1 MPELDLTPLRTT
13 LAQFSP
19 QGRTALLPALH
30 AAQAMYGYL
39 SEPVAAEVARA
50 LRAPLADVY
59 GVIDF
64 YAMFYREPV
73 GKTIIRV
80 CADPACALSGAEAV
94 LDAACQKARVKPG
107 GTSADGEY
115 TVERAPCLGLCNCGV
130 AVNVTRH
137 DPSSRTS
144 HDQSFANVTVNDLD
158 AIFAANGQPAADY
171 IGGDIRLL
179 TAMCGRGRATRLA
192 EYKQAGGMRAFEKAL
207 KSMTPQQV
215 IAEVKASG
223 LVGRGGAAFPT
234 GVKWEGAANAPRAQK
249 YFVVNADESE
259 PGTFKDRIL
268 MEGDPCRMIE
278 GALIGAWAI
287 GASKVYIYIRGE
299 YPTALERVRV
309 AVLECK
315 SAGYI
320 GENILGSGF
329 NVEVEVRSGAGA
341 YICGEETALFES
353 IEGNRGFPRVK
364 PPFPTTHG
372 LFGLPTSIN
381 NVETLVCVPY
391 IIAGGADSFRR
402 FGTEKSTGPKLF
414 CVSGDVARP
423 GLYEVPFG
431 VTIRHLLF
439 NLAGG
444 VTGGGLKAILFGGA
458 AGAFAT
464 DKDLDVKLTFED
476 LRAAGLPLG
485 SGVVM
490 AFNESRDMRDILARL
505 AKFFAHESCGKCYP
519 CQLGTQ
525 RQLEIL
531 ERAHDG
537 GILAGD
543 VERLTDVGWT
553 MTDASLCGLGQT
565 AASAVLSAM
574 KVWPELFENPKPQS
588 PKSQRANAIIREKSG
603 AKKKAPPRQATPRK
617 PTPKQGAKKVVSK
630 KPAARQK
637 R

>member
-1 MPELDLTPLRTT
+1 S
-13 LAQFSP
+13 AFS
-19 QGRTALLPALH
+19 
-30 AAQAMYGYL
+30 
-39 SEPVAAEVARA
+39 VA
-50 LRAPLADVY
+50 
-59 GVIDF
+59 
-64 YAMFYREPV
+64 
-73 GKTIIRV
+73 
-80 CADPACALSGAEAV
+80 
-94 LDAACQKARVKPG
+94 
-107 GTSADGEY
+107 
-115 TVERAPCLGLCNCGV
+115 
-130 AVNVTRH
+130 
-137 DPSSRTS
+137 
-144 HDQSFANVTVNDLD
+144 
-158 AIFAANGQPAADY
+158 
-171 IGGDIRLL
+171 
-179 TAMCGRGRATRLA
+179 
-192 EYKQAGGMRAFEKAL
+192 
-207 KSMTPQQV
+207 
-215 IAEVKASG
+215 
-223 LVGRGGAAFPT
+223 
-234 GVKWEGAANAPRAQK
+234 
-249 YFVVNADESE
+249 
-259 PGTFKDRIL
+259 
-268 MEGDPCRMIE
+268 
-278 GALIGAWAI
+278 
-287 GASKVYIYIRGE
+287 
-299 YPTALERVRV
+299 
-309 AVLECK
+309 
-315 SAGYI
+315 
-320 GENILGSGF
+320 
-329 NVEVEVRSGAGA
+329 VEVRSGAGA

-353 IEGNRGFPRVK
+353 IEGERGFPRVK

-372 LFGLPTSIN
+372 LFGMPTAIN
-381 NVETLVCVPY
+381 NVETLCCIPL
-391 IIAGGADSFRR
+391 ILSRGAAEFRKV
-402 FGTEKSTGPKLF
+402 GTEKSPGPKLF
-414 CVSGDVARP
+414 CVSGDVAKP

-464 DKDLDVKLTFED
+464 EKDLDVKLTFED

-490 AFNESRDMRDILARL
+490 AFNESRDMRDVLARL

-617 PTPKQGAKKVVSK
+617 PTPKQGTKKVVSK